1 MEIKAGDLVRFTKNP
16 KAILPNI
23 IPLHEKPI
31 GIVVGVEKFL
41 TSADDKM
48 ASIFTTV
55 PGNTVKGFGGRLR
68 PIPFYLQFVPG
79 ICIETVTSRDSLSSN
94 GLDKNVNSIL
104 AIPHVY
110 DGPKKKKSGLQEKD
124 RYLPLMRGI
133 VETPAKGDPVLLC
146 SISGV
151 NYYLGP
157 LNTYNDVN
165 WNKDTLDV

>member
-1 MEIKAGDLVRFTKNP
+1 MGSL
-16 KAILPNI
+16 
-23 IPLHEKPI
+23 
-31 GIVVGVEKFL
+31 
-41 TSADDKM
+41 
-48 ASIFTTV
+48 FTTTSDSKIKTPFSKAKLV
-55 PGNTVKGFGGRLR
+55 
-68 PIPFYLQFVPG
+68 PFYLQFVPG

-165 WNKDTLDV
+165 WNKDTLDVKDFPAVGAAK